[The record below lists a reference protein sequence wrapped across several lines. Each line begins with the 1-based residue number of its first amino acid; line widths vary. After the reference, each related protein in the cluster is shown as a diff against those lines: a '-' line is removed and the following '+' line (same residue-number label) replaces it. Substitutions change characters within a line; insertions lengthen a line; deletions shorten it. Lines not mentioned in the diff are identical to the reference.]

1 MSKNRFSFLPDIGA
15 NMTVVGNV
23 QTLSFGDSYEQRA
36 TSSIHPIYRK
46 QSCTFTRPINESN
59 EIYAF
64 LTEYGYVKG
73 FEQTDPRGEKGVWV
87 VEPESLSMKQVKPG
101 MIQITVTFVE
111 KFEV

>member
-46 QSCTFTRPINESN
+46 
-59 EIYAF
+59 
-64 LTEYGYVKG
+64 
-73 FEQTDPRGEKGVWV
+73 
-87 VEPESLSMKQVKPG
+87 
-101 MIQITVTFVE
+101 
-111 KFEV
+111 